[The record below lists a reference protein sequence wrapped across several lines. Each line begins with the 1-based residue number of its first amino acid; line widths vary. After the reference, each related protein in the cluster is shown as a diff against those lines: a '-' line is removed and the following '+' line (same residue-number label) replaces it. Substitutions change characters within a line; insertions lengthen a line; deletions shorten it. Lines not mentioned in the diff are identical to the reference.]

1 MLSKLPPKQYNIH
14 KLCINNPLIPG
25 SKAYFFCYFI
35 ELHYISPFKCITL
48 IRLIKKS
55 KPFGNFGKSVSLL
68 STPPYEDFDMPFFT
82 LNYRIAVYVH
92 DKL

>member
-35 ELHYISPFKCITL
+35 ELHYISPFKRVTL
-48 IRLIKKS
+48 IPLITKC
-55 KPFGNFGKSVSLL
+55 KPFGNFGKSMSVL
-68 STPPYEDFDMPFFT
+68 STPPYEDFDMPFST
-82 LNYRIAVYVH
+82 LNYVIVVHVYA
-92 DKL
+92 KL